1 MIFVSFT
8 FICLLD
14 SIFEPPKKQNMFDK
28 NTIVSCENCTKRWK
42 TFQYLTSK
50 ELQFLNEHR
59 FEASFKPGEIIIKQ
73 GSPASNALFLSSGMA
88 KVYIEGINGKNLIM
102 SIAKP
107 GRLIMGP
114 GAYVNSR
121 HTYSVSALSKVQA
134 CFISFEVFRKM
145 VRENGEFAE
154 GMIKDISVKS
164 LRNHNRL
171 VNITQKKMP
180 GKLAEILIYF
190 ADEIHESDDFEM
202 ILSRKEIGEMTNMVK
217 ESVVRILKDFEK
229 SGIIL
234 LKGSKIKILDKE
246 KLILISERG

>member
-1 MIFVSFT
+1 MFEKN
-8 FICLLD
+8 
-14 SIFEPPKKQNMFDK
+14 SIG
-28 NTIVSCENCTKRWK
+28 SCETCTKRWK
-42 TFQYLTSK
+42 NFQYLTSK
-50 ELQFLNEHR
+50 ELHYLNEHR
-59 FEASFKPGEIIIKQ
+59 YEASFNPGEIIIKQ

-145 VRENGEFAE
+145 VKENGEFAE
-154 GMIKDISVKS
+154 GMITDISTKS
-164 LRNHNRL
+164 LRTHNRL

-180 GKLAEILIYF
+180 GKLAEILIYL
-190 ADEIHESDDFEM
+190 ADEIYGSDEFEM
-202 ILSRKEIGEMTNMVK
+202 VLSRKEIGEMTNMAK
-217 ESVVRILKDFEK
+217 ESVVRVLKDFEK
-229 SGIIL
+229 SGIVIS
-234 LKGSKIKILDKE
+234 KASKIKILDKD
-246 KLILISERG
+246 KLKLISERG

>member
-1 MIFVSFT
+1 MLCFF
-8 FICLLD
+8 
-14 SIFEPPKKQNMFDK
+14 
-28 NTIVSCENCTKRWK
+28 
-42 TFQYLTSK
+42 
-50 ELQFLNEHR
+50 H
-59 FEASFKPGEIIIKQ
+59 
-73 GSPASNALFLSSGMA
+73 
-88 KVYIEGINGKNLIM
+88 
-102 SIAKP
+102 
-107 GRLIMGP
+107 
-114 GAYVNSR
+114 SR

-134 CFISFEVFRKM
+134 CFISFEVFSKM

-164 LRNHNRL
+164 LRTHNRL

-234 LKGSKIKILDKE
+234 SKGSKIKILDKA
-246 KLILISERG
+246 KLNLISERG